1 MQIRTP
7 KKYQGVQ
14 RRSIIGC
21 RRLVFYIVMLVLIG
35 SGIGVF
41 LNRETIAPV
50 VQEALQDALRE
61 LEDQAATIAAPAPAA
76 TIDPA
81 NKLIEANN
89 YWQRGAT
96 NAAMDTY
103 IEVIDSVPNLPEVF
117 RRIAFSLINL
127 GRVDEAL
134 AYAEQAVNA
143 DPFSADAWAIRGWAL
158 DWAGRPGE
166 ALSSALHALEL
177 DPENSRAEAY
187 LAEVYRS
194 LGQVDLAF
202 DLTEAILERD
212 PNSAEAYRARGLIKW
227 LDYFDY
233 PGAIDDFKAAYATDS
248 NLDFVAVEIA
258 FLSSSV
264 TGNSDEALEF
274 LQEVIES
281 NPRNSRALY
290 QLGFIYRFQLRNPSQ
305 ALRYLQD
312 CVDFDLDNVLCH
324 YELGRA
330 QFDLEFYQDA
340 ADSFARAIDLGS
352 DNPRHYYW
360 AGEAQRTLNNCS
372 RAMNYFEPGLQKARA
387 QEVADVIDALEV
399 VIPSCHQA
407 FAFSTSA
414 PTSDPNAVGEDATG
428 A

>member
-21 RRLVFYIVMLVLIG
+21 RRLIFYIVMLLLIVA
-35 SGIGVF
+35 GIGVF

-50 VQEALQDALRE
+50 VQDALLETIRG
-61 LEDQAATIAAPAPAA
+61 LEDRAATMAVPEPSP
-76 TIDPA
+76 TVDPS
-81 NKLIEANN
+81 NKLVEANN
-89 YWQRGAT
+89 YWLRGAT
-96 NAAMDTY
+96 NAAMDAY
-103 IEVIDSVPNLPEVF
+103 IDVIDSVPNLPEVF

-134 AYAEQAVNA
+134 AYADRAVNA

-158 DWAGRPGE
+158 DWADRPGE

-177 DPENSRAEAY
+177 DPANSRAEAY
-187 LAEVYRS
+187 LAEIYRS
-194 LGQVDLAF
+194 MGQTDLAF

-212 PNSAEAYRARGLIKW
+212 PNSAEAYRARGLIRW

-233 PGAIDDFKAAYATDS
+233 PGALDDFKAAYESDI
-248 NLDFVAVEIA
+248 NMDFVAVEIA
-258 FLSSSV
+258 FLESNV
-264 TGNSDEALEF
+264 LGNSDAALEF

-281 NPRNSRALY
+281 NPRNTRALY
-290 QLGFIYRFQLRNPSQ
+290 QLGYIYRFQLRNPSQ

-312 CVDFDLDNVLCH
+312 CVDYDPDNVLCH

-330 QFDLEFYQDA
+330 QFDLEFYQDG

-372 RAMNYFEPGLQKARA
+372 GAMNYFEPGLQKARA
-387 QEVADVIDALEV
+387 QDVTDVIDALEV
-399 VIPSCHQA
+399 VIPRCHQA
-407 FAFSTSA
+407 FAFSTSE
-414 PTSDPNAVGEDATG
+414 PGGNADDTTLETTG
-428 A
+428 G

>member
-21 RRLVFYIVMLVLIG
+21 RRLIFYIVMLILIAA
-35 SGIGVF
+35 GIGVF
-41 LNRETIAPV
+41 LNRETIGPV
-50 VQEALQDALRE
+50 VQDALLEAVRE
-61 LEDQAATIAAPAPAA
+61 MEDRAATMAVPAPSP
-76 TIDPA
+76 TVDPS
-81 NKLIEANN
+81 NKLVEANN
-89 YWQRGAT
+89 YWLRGAT
-96 NAAMDTY
+96 NAAMDSY
-103 IEVIDSVPNLPEVF
+103 LDVLDSVPNLPEIF

-127 GRVDEAL
+127 GRLDEAL
-134 AYAEQAVNA
+134 EYADRAVNA

-158 DWAGRPGE
+158 DWADRPGE

-187 LAEVYRS
+187 LAEIYRS
-194 LGQVDLAF
+194 LGQTELAF

-212 PNSAEAYRARGLIKW
+212 PDSAEAYRARGLIKW

-233 PGAIDDFKAAYATDS
+233 AGAIDDFKAAYASDI
-248 NLDFVAVEIA
+248 NMDFVAVEIA
-258 FLSSSV
+258 FLESNV
-264 TGNSDEALEF
+264 LGNNDDALEF

-281 NPRNSRALY
+281 NPRNARALY
-290 QLGFIYRFQLRNPSQ
+290 QLGYIYRFQLRNPAQ

-312 CVDFDLDNVLCH
+312 CVDFDPDSALCH

-340 ADSFARAIDLGS
+340 ANSFERAIDLGS
-352 DNPRHYYW
+352 ENPRHYYW

-372 RAMNYFEPGLQKARA
+372 RALHFFEPGLQKARA
-387 QEVADVIDALEV
+387 QQVTDVIDALEV
-399 VIPSCHQA
+399 VIPRCHQA
-407 FAFSTSA
+407 FAFSTSEPSGNTEA
-414 PTSDPNAVGEDATG
+414 STGETVGG
-428 A
+428 

>member
-21 RRLVFYIVMLVLIG
+21 RRLIFYTVMLLLIG
-35 SGIGVF
+35 AGIGIF
-41 LNRETIAPV
+41 FNRETIAPV
-50 VQEALQDALRE
+50 VQDALQEALRD
-61 LEDQAATIAAPAPAA
+61 LEDRAATMAVPEPTA
-76 TIDPA
+76 TVDPA
-81 NKLIEANN
+81 NKLVEANN
-89 YWQRGAT
+89 YWLRGAT

-103 IEVIDSVPNLPEVF
+103 IDVIDSVPNLPEVF
-117 RRIAFSLINL
+117 RRIAFSMINL

-134 AYAEQAVNA
+134 DYAERAVNA

-177 DPENSRAEAY
+177 DAENSRAEAY

-233 PGAIDDFKAAYATDS
+233 PGAIDDFKSAYATDS

-258 FLSSSV
+258 FLTSSV
-264 TGNSDEALEF
+264 QGDSDEALEF

-290 QLGFIYRFQLRNPSQ
+290 QLGYIYRFQLRNPSQ

-312 CVDFDLDNVLCH
+312 CVDFDADNILCH

-352 DNPRHYYW
+352 ENPRHYYW

-372 RAMNYFEPGLQKARA
+372 RAMNYFEPGLRMARA

-407 FAFSTSA
+407 FAFSTAA
-414 PTSDPNAVGEDATG
+414 PSSDADAVGGETAG
-428 A
+428 G